1 MAAMGS
7 LGSNFPGLGLANM
20 STMPPS
26 LPVMT
31 GGNSAGMKSGGTV
44 NLRLLISREEVQYLF
59 GTDETL
65 LQLLRQQEE
74 LRQPVLLLC
83 RDGELLLQTETLL
96 HQLRSIR
103 DPGSQQR
110 NSILLTR
117 VYN

>member
-1 MAAMGS
+1 
-7 LGSNFPGLGLANM
+7 M
-20 STMPPS
+20 SHMS
-26 LPVMT
+26 QVSPVNVVT
-31 GGNSAGMKSGGTV
+31 RTSKVLLSG
-44 NLRLLISREEVQYLF
+44 
-59 GTDETL
+59 DAK

>member
-1 MAAMGS
+1 
-7 LGSNFPGLGLANM
+7 M
-20 STMPPS
+20 SHMS
-26 LPVMT
+26 QVSPVNVVT
-31 GGNSAGMKSGGTV
+31 RTIKVLLSGDT
-44 NLRLLISREEVQYLF
+44 Q
-59 GTDETL
+59 
-65 LQLLRQQEE
+65 LQLLGQQEE